1 MLLARMTLIKVSRMP
16 ARKIRTVKEENFM
29 ATFAETQAHNLYP
42 DSLLAK
48 VVAGIPL
55 LNSKDQGLIEE
66 VPSQRWNRETGAWS
80 PIMAKMACIDNGND
94 SLKGVMP
101 IVNAPYL
108 ARLRVPTAYTPAKK
122 LRGGDGRLTWRVN
135 GSEDFWMG
143 DEALEARKAESLP
156 VGFSP
161 ERFPD
166 HRFQRFIA
174 AFQVELLV
182 KAGHGKRDALGKLV
196 KGEQGEFN
204 IFLAI
209 GLPPE
214 EVDRNGVTPEAREAL
229 KYIFN
234 RPFEVVRIDEQG
246 QETTWHLSFVEF
258 VPYGQTFGSFCAW
271 YYTLEGTP
279 VATNIDRHITLDIG
293 GGQFHM
299 CEVEIA
305 RRSGE
310 LRPKLRMSAAQI
322 GEGTILIARGVSEA
336 IRQQY
341 NTIQLSDAEAQ
352 HVLVSNTISIGGR
365 RQPVADIVNRVIEC
379 RADNLNSLV
388 LKCLRD
394 GQSFLMFT
402 GGGSVLLQ
410 DNLFHLANEH
420 RRADS
425 FYFVPPEIAPFLNA
439 IGGLVFAQASAQQA
453 ILRRNAQQVA
463 SPAGMRVAGIAG
475 MKVASPADMKVVGTA
490 DMKVAGAADM
500 KVASPA
506 GMKVAGATD
515 MKVAGTTDMQAADAQ
530 VAGTADVR

>member
-1 MLLARMTLIKVSRMP
+1 
-16 ARKIRTVKEENFM
+16 M
-29 ATFAETQAHNLYP
+29 ATFTEVQAQHPYP
-42 DSLLAK
+42 NSLLAK
-48 VVAGIPL
+48 VVAGTPL
-55 LNSKDQGLIEE
+55 QNSKGQGLIEE
-66 VPSQRWNRETGAWS
+66 VPSQRWNREIGTWS
-80 PIMAKMACIDNGND
+80 PTTAKMACIDNGNE
-94 SLKGVMP
+94 SLKGIMP

-143 DEALEARKAESLP
+143 EEALEAKNAESLP

-161 ERFPD
+161 DRFPD
-166 HRFQRFIA
+166 HRFQRFMA

-182 KAGHGKRDALGKLV
+182 KAGHGKRDTAGKLTN
-196 KGEQGEFN
+196 GEQGEFN

-214 EVDRNGVTPEAREAL
+214 EVDRNGATPEAREAL

-234 RPFEVVRIDEQG
+234 KPFEVVRIDEQG

-271 YYTLEGTP
+271 YYTLDGTP
-279 VATNIDRHITLDIG
+279 IATNIDRHITLDIG

-305 RRSGE
+305 RRNGE
-310 LRPKLRMSAAQI
+310 SRPKLRMSAEQI

-352 HVLVSNTISIGGR
+352 NVLANGVISVGGR
-365 RQPVADIVNRVIEC
+365 RQPVVEIVSQVIKH
-379 RADNLNSLV
+379 RADNLNSLM
-388 LKCLRD
+388 LKYLRD

-410 DNLFHLANEH
+410 DVLFHLANAH
-420 RRADS
+420 RLADS
-425 FYFVPPEIAPFLNA
+425 FYFVPSEVAPFLNA
-439 IGGLVFAQASAQQA
+439 IGGLVLAQASAQQA
-453 ILRRNAQQVA
+453 ISRRNAQQAA
-463 SPAGMRVAGIAG
+463 S
-475 MKVASPADMKVVGTA
+475 TA
-490 DMKVAGAADM
+490 DV
-500 KVASPA
+500 
-506 GMKVAGATD
+506 
-515 MKVAGTTDMQAADAQ
+515 QAAGVQ
-530 VAGTADVR
+530 VAGTANAR

>member
-1 MLLARMTLIKVSRMP
+1 
-16 ARKIRTVKEENFM
+16 M
-29 ATFAETQAHNLYP
+29 ATFAEAQTQHPHP

-48 VVAGIPL
+48 VVAGAPL
-55 LNSKDQGLIEE
+55 LNSKGQRLIEE
-66 VPSQRWNRETGAWS
+66 VPSQLWNRETFAWS
-80 PIMAKMACIDNGND
+80 PTIAKMACIDNGNE

-101 IVNAPYL
+101 TVNAPYL
-108 ARLRVPTAYTPAKK
+108 ASLRMPTAYTPAKK

-143 DEALEARKAESLP
+143 DEALEAKKAESLP

-182 KAGHGKRDALGKLV
+182 KAGHGKRDASGKLME
-196 KGEQGEFN
+196 GWQGEFN

-214 EVDRNGVTPEAREAL
+214 EVDRNGATHEAREAL

-234 RPFEVVRIDEQG
+234 KPFEVVRVDEQE
-246 QETTWHLSFVEF
+246 QETTWRLFFVEF

-279 VATNIDRHITLDIG
+279 IATNIDRHITLDIG

-305 RRSGE
+305 LRNGE
-310 LRPKLRMSAAQI
+310 PRPKLRMSAAQI
-322 GEGTILIARGVSEA
+322 GEGTIRIARGISEA
-336 IRQQY
+336 IRKRY
-341 NTIQLSDAEAQ
+341 STIHLSDAEAQ
-352 HVLVSNTISIGGR
+352 YVLSSGMISVGGR
-365 RQPVADIVNRVIEC
+365 RQPVDDIVSQVIKS
-379 RADNLNSLV
+379 RADNLNSV
-388 LKCLRD
+388 ILKYLQD

-410 DNLFHLANEH
+410 ETLSYLANTH
-420 RRADS
+420 RKADS
-425 FYFVPPEIAPFLNA
+425 FYFIPPEIAPFLNA
-439 IGGLVFAQASAQQA
+439 IGGLVLAQASAQQA
-453 ILRRNAQQVA
+453 ISCRAVL
-463 SPAGMRVAGIAG
+463 
-475 MKVASPADMKVVGTA
+475 
-490 DMKVAGAADM
+490 
-500 KVASPA
+500 
-506 GMKVAGATD
+506 
-515 MKVAGTTDMQAADAQ
+515 QAASTT
-530 VAGTADVR
+530 GEG

>member
-1 MLLARMTLIKVSRMP
+1 
-16 ARKIRTVKEENFM
+16 M
-29 ATFAETQAHNLYP
+29 ATFAEIQANNLYS

-48 VVAGIPL
+48 VVAGTPL
-55 LNSKDQGLIEE
+55 VNSKGQGLIEE

-80 PIMAKMACIDNGND
+80 PTVAKMACIDNGND

-108 ARLRVPTAYTPAKK
+108 ARLRMPTAYTPAKK

-135 GSEDFWMG
+135 GSEEFWMG
-143 DEALEARKAESLP
+143 DEALEAKKAESLP
-156 VGFSP
+156 VGLSP

-182 KAGHGKRDALGKLV
+182 KAGHGKRDVAGKLLQ
-196 KGEQGEFN
+196 GEQGEFN
-204 IFLAI
+204 MFLAI

-234 RPFEVVRIDEQG
+234 KPFEVVRIDEQG

-271 YYTLEGTP
+271 YYTLDGTP
-279 VATNIDRHITLDIG
+279 VGTNIDRHITLDIG

-305 RRSGE
+305 RRAGE
-310 LRPKLRMSAAQI
+310 TRPRLRMSAAQI
-322 GEGTILIARGVSEA
+322 GEGTIHIARGVSEA

-341 NTIQLSDAEAQ
+341 STIQLSDAEAQ
-352 HVLVSNTISIGGR
+352 HVLANNAICIGGR
-365 RQPVADIVNRVIEC
+365 RQPAVDIVNRVIEC

-388 LKCLRD
+388 LKYLRD

-410 DNLFHLANEH
+410 DTLFHLASEH
-420 RRADS
+420 RKADS
-425 FYFVPPEIAPFLNA
+425 FYFIPPEVAPFLNA

-453 ILRRNAQQVA
+453 ISRRNAQQVA
-463 SPAGMRVAGIAG
+463 
-475 MKVASPADMKVVGTA
+475 
-490 DMKVAGAADM
+490 GAAD
-500 KVASPA
+500 VQAAS
-506 GMKVAGATD
+506 VR
-515 MKVAGTTDMQAADAQ
+515 VAGTTDMQTVGVQ
-530 VAGTADVR
+530 VAGTVDVR